1 MLGRTM
7 SIFMFILMGLAPLA
21 AGITGWVMEY
31 AGLSGLFTGSAL
43 LLAGAAALAYA
54 FTSIRS
60 MVDAPAIQRA

>member
-1 MLGRTM
+1 
-7 SIFMFILMGLAPLA
+7 
-21 AGITGWVMEY
+21 MEY

-54 FTSIRS
+54 FTPIRS